1 MKILG
6 LIPSRMGSQRLPE
19 KALLPI
25 SGLPLV
31 IHTYKRANL
40 SKLLDKIIICT
51 DSKKIYDTAKKNKS
65 KAVLTSTH
73 HQNGTERIAE
83 AYLKQKD
90 KYDLVVDIQGDE
102 PLIIITY

>member
-1 MKILG
+1 M
-6 LIPSRMGSQRLPE
+6 
-19 KALLPI
+19 LPI

-51 DSKKIYDTAKKNKS
+51 DSKKIYDTAKNKS
-65 KAVLTSTH
+65 KAILTSTH

-102 PLIIITY
+102 PLIALITLIK